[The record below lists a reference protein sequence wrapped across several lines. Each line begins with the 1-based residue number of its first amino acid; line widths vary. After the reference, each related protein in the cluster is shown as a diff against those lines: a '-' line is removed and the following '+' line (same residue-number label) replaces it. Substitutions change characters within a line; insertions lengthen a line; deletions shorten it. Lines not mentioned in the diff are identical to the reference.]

1 MSTECHCRYRYS
13 GTSWPNMIMPP
24 WFLDITDAVS
34 FGELRRE
41 WRDRMLITIVD
52 MIGSIGPIGWHL
64 KCLLTY
70 RRTMALSIHIS

>member
-1 MSTECHCRYRYS
+1 MSTECHRRYRYS

-41 WRDRMLITIVD
+41 WRDRMLITIIVD
-52 MIGSIGPIGWHL
+52 MIGPIGWHL
-64 KCLLTY
+64 KSLLTY